1 MGNVL
6 KYEIKKSRFMMLIV
20 GIIIGGL
27 ELAYLIG
34 FFGVTTAQNE
44 KIQDIFSSIW
54 VFSIVL
60 LVIAACCSMLVGVLY
75 SVLLYNN
82 DIRKKS
88 GYMLFLTPTPTWQW
102 ILAKI
107 LMGVLATAALV
118 IAFAILGIAD
128 ILLFIPELD
137 DTSFIGQLLIPLRD
151 MIFDNVGSV
160 SLFLLNLILQIVV
173 MITTIYLAIAMSK
186 TLLGNKKIGS
196 FVAFVFWIALEILQ
210 SAISSLFAL
219 LSNGLFSIS
228 INMSE
233 NGLVYDLDTA
243 IPYLLAAMALNLIF
257 AGVCLNS
264 ASLYSPGASSKP
276 CHVSLEKPHVRKT
289 RTPLS
294 SICCILASMA
304 SLFINFVSIASV
316 ESLLEPSPNVNIS

>member
-54 VFSIVL
+54 IFSIVL

-118 IAFAILGIAD
+118 IVFAILGIAD

-196 FVAFVFWIALEILQ
+196 FVAFVFWIALEIFQ
-210 SAISSLFAL
+210 SAISSLFTL

-228 INMSE
+228 IDMSE
-233 NGLVYDLDTA
+233 DGLVYDLDTA

-257 AGVCLNS
+257 ACVCYGITTYLTD
-264 ASLYSPGASSKP
+264 K
-276 CHVSLEKPHVRKT
+276 K
-289 RTPLS
+289 
-294 SICCILASMA
+294 M
-304 SLFINFVSIASV
+304 SV
-316 ESLLEPSPNVNIS
+316 

>member
-34 FFGVTTAQNE
+34 FFGVKTAQNE

-75 SVLLYNN
+75 SVLLYNS

-107 LMGVLATAALV
+107 LMGVLATAVLV

-196 FVAFVFWIALEILQ
+196 FVAFVFWIALEIFQ

-243 IPYLLAAMALNLIF
+243 IPYLLAAMALNLVF
-257 AGVCLNS
+257 AGVCYGVTTYLTD
-264 ASLYSPGASSKP
+264 K
-276 CHVSLEKPHVRKT
+276 K
-289 RTPLS
+289 
-294 SICCILASMA
+294 M
-304 SLFINFVSIASV
+304 SV
-316 ESLLEPSPNVNIS
+316 

>member
-20 GIIIGGL
+20 GIIIGCL
-27 ELAYLIG
+27 EIAYLIG
-34 FFGVTTAQNE
+34 FFGFKFAQNE
-44 KIQDIFSSIW
+44 KLNDIFTSIW
-54 VFSIVL
+54 ALSTVL
-60 LVIAACCSMLVGVLY
+60 LIVAACCSMLAGALY
-75 SVLLYNN
+75 SVLLYNS

-107 LMGVLATAALV
+107 LMGLLATAVLV
-118 IAFAILGIAD
+118 VVFAVLGIAD

-186 TLLGNKKIGS
+186 TLLGNKKIGT

-210 SAISSLFAL
+210 SAISSLFTL

-228 INMSE
+228 IDMSE
-233 NGLVYDLDTA
+233 NGLVYNLDTA
-243 IPYLLAAMALNLIF
+243 VPFLLAAMALNLVF
-257 AGVCLNS
+257 AGVCYGVTVHLTDKKMS
-264 ASLYSPGASSKP
+264 
-276 CHVSLEKPHVRKT
+276 
-289 RTPLS
+289 
-294 SICCILASMA
+294 
-304 SLFINFVSIASV
+304 F
-316 ESLLEPSPNVNIS
+316 

>member
-54 VFSIVL
+54 IFSIVL

-75 SVLLYNN
+75 SVLLYNS

-118 IAFAILGIAD
+118 IVFAILGIAD

-228 INMSE
+228 IDMSE
-233 NGLVYDLDTA
+233 NGLVYNLDTA
-243 IPYLLAAMALNLIF
+243 IPFLLAAMALNLIF
-257 AGVCLNS
+257 AGVCYGVTTYLQII
-264 ASLYSPGASSKP
+264 LYYLHICFFIYFLILRHAASSSDKP
-276 CHVSLEKPHVRKT
+276 AAQIYLPVIHRRFWMPDRYF
-289 RTPLS
+289 P
-294 SICCILASMA
+294 A
-304 SLFINFVSIASV
+304 
-316 ESLLEPSPNVNIS
+316 

>member
-27 ELAYLIG
+27 EIAYLIG
-34 FFGVTTAQNE
+34 FFGFKFAQNE
-44 KIQDIFSSIW
+44 KLNDIFTSIW
-54 VFSIVL
+54 ALSTVL
-60 LVIAACCSMLVGVLY
+60 LIVAACCSMLAGVLY
-75 SVLLYNN
+75 SVLLYNS

-118 IAFAILGIAD
+118 IVFAILGIAD

-196 FVAFVFWIALEILQ
+196 FVAFVFWIALEIFQ
-210 SAISSLFAL
+210 SAICSLFAL

-243 IPYLLAAMALNLIF
+243 IPYLLAAMALNLVF
-257 AGVCLNS
+257 AGVCYGVTTYLTD
-264 ASLYSPGASSKP
+264 K
-276 CHVSLEKPHVRKT
+276 K
-289 RTPLS
+289 
-294 SICCILASMA
+294 M
-304 SLFINFVSIASV
+304 SV
-316 ESLLEPSPNVNIS
+316 

>member
-27 ELAYLIG
+27 EIAYLIG
-34 FFGVTTAQNE
+34 FFGFKFAQNE
-44 KIQDIFSSIW
+44 KLNDIFTSIW
-54 VFSIVL
+54 ALSTVL
-60 LVIAACCSMLVGVLY
+60 LIVAACCSMLVGVLY

-107 LMGVLATAALV
+107 LMGVLATAVLV

-186 TLLGNKKIGS
+186 TLLGNKKIGT

-210 SAISSLFAL
+210 SAISSLFTL

-228 INMSE
+228 IDMSE
-233 NGLVYDLDTA
+233 NGLVYNLDTA
-243 IPYLLAAMALNLIF
+243 VPFLLAAMALNLVF
-257 AGVCLNS
+257 AGVCYGVTVHLTDKKMS
-264 ASLYSPGASSKP
+264 
-276 CHVSLEKPHVRKT
+276 
-289 RTPLS
+289 
-294 SICCILASMA
+294 
-304 SLFINFVSIASV
+304 F
-316 ESLLEPSPNVNIS
+316 

>member
-20 GIIIGGL
+20 GIIIGCL
-27 ELAYLIG
+27 EIAYLIG
-34 FFGVTTAQNE
+34 FFGFKFAQNE
-44 KIQDIFSSIW
+44 KLNDIFTSIW
-54 VFSIVL
+54 ALSTVL
-60 LVIAACCSMLVGVLY
+60 LIVAACCSMLAGALY
-75 SVLLYNN
+75 SVLLYNS

-107 LMGVLATAALV
+107 LMGLLATAVLV
-118 IAFAILGIAD
+118 VVFAVLGIAD

-173 MITTIYLAIAMSK
+173 MITTIYLAISMSK
-186 TLLGNKKIGS
+186 TLLGNKKIGT

-210 SAISSLFAL
+210 SAISSLFTL

-228 INMSE
+228 IDMSE
-233 NGLVYDLDTA
+233 NGLVYNLDTA
-243 IPYLLAAMALNLIF
+243 VPFLLAAMALNLVF
-257 AGVCLNS
+257 AGVCYGVTVHLTDKKMS
-264 ASLYSPGASSKP
+264 
-276 CHVSLEKPHVRKT
+276 
-289 RTPLS
+289 
-294 SICCILASMA
+294 
-304 SLFINFVSIASV
+304 F
-316 ESLLEPSPNVNIS
+316 

>member
-20 GIIIGGL
+20 GIIIGCL
-27 ELAYLIG
+27 EIAYLIG
-34 FFGVTTAQNE
+34 FFGFKFAQNE
-44 KIQDIFSSIW
+44 KLNDIFTSIW
-54 VFSIVL
+54 ALSTVL
-60 LVIAACCSMLVGVLY
+60 LIVAACCSMLAGALY
-75 SVLLYNN
+75 SVLLYNS

-107 LMGVLATAALV
+107 LMGLLATAVLV
-118 IAFAILGIAD
+118 VVFAVLGIAD

-137 DTSFIGQLLIPLRD
+137 DTSFIGMIVIPLRD

-173 MITTIYLAIAMSK
+173 MITTIYLAISMSK
-186 TLLGNKKIGS
+186 TLLGNKKIGT

-210 SAISSLFAL
+210 SAISSLFTL

-228 INMSE
+228 IDMSE
-233 NGLVYDLDTA
+233 NGLVYNLDTA
-243 IPYLLAAMALNLIF
+243 VPFLLAAMALNLVF
-257 AGVCLNS
+257 AGVCYGVTVHLTDKKMS
-264 ASLYSPGASSKP
+264 
-276 CHVSLEKPHVRKT
+276 
-289 RTPLS
+289 
-294 SICCILASMA
+294 
-304 SLFINFVSIASV
+304 F
-316 ESLLEPSPNVNIS
+316 

>member
-27 ELAYLIG
+27 EIAYLIG
-34 FFGVTTAQNE
+34 FFGFKFAQNE
-44 KIQDIFSSIW
+44 KLNDIFTSIW
-54 VFSIVL
+54 ALSTVL
-60 LVIAACCSMLVGVLY
+60 LIVAACCSMLAGALY
-75 SVLLYNN
+75 SVLLYNS

-107 LMGVLATAALV
+107 LMGLLATAVLV
-118 IAFAILGIAD
+118 VVFAVLGIAD

-151 MIFDNVGSV
+151 MFFDNIGTMV
-160 SLFLLNLILQIVV
+160 LFLLNMILQIVV
-173 MITTIYLAIAMSK
+173 MITTIYLAISMSK
-186 TLLGNKKIGS
+186 TLLSNKKIGT

-210 SAISSLFAL
+210 SAISSLFTL

-228 INMSE
+228 IDMSE
-233 NGLVYDLDTA
+233 NGLVYNLDTA
-243 IPYLLAAMALNLIF
+243 VPFLLAAMALNLVF
-257 AGVCLNS
+257 AGVCYGVTVHLTDKKMS
-264 ASLYSPGASSKP
+264 
-276 CHVSLEKPHVRKT
+276 
-289 RTPLS
+289 
-294 SICCILASMA
+294 
-304 SLFINFVSIASV
+304 F
-316 ESLLEPSPNVNIS
+316 

>member
-20 GIIIGGL
+20 GIIIGCL
-27 ELAYLIG
+27 EIAYLIG
-34 FFGVTTAQNE
+34 FFGFKFAQNE
-44 KIQDIFSSIW
+44 KLNDIFTSIW
-54 VFSIVL
+54 ALSTVL
-60 LVIAACCSMLVGVLY
+60 LIVAACCSMLAGALY
-75 SVLLYNN
+75 SVLLYNS

-107 LMGVLATAALV
+107 LMGLLATAVLV
-118 IAFAILGIAD
+118 VVFAVLGIAD

-151 MIFDNVGSV
+151 MFFDNIGTMV
-160 SLFLLNLILQIVV
+160 LFLLNMILQIVV
-173 MITTIYLAIAMSK
+173 MITTIYLAISMSK

-196 FVAFVFWIALEILQ
+196 FVAFVFWIALEIFQ

-228 INMSE
+228 IDMSE
-233 NGLVYDLDTA
+233 DGLVYNLDTA

-257 AGVCLNS
+257 AGVCYGVTTYLTD
-264 ASLYSPGASSKP
+264 K
-276 CHVSLEKPHVRKT
+276 K
-289 RTPLS
+289 
-294 SICCILASMA
+294 M
-304 SLFINFVSIASV
+304 SV
-316 ESLLEPSPNVNIS
+316 

>member
-6 KYEIKKSRFMMLIV
+6 KYEIKRSRFMMLIV
-20 GIIIGGL
+20 GIIVGCL

-34 FFGVTTAQNE
+34 FFGFKFAQNE
-44 KIQDIFSSIW
+44 KLNDIFTSIW
-54 VFSIVL
+54 ALSTVL
-60 LVIAACCSMLVGVLY
+60 LIVAACCSMLAGALY
-75 SVLLYNN
+75 SVLLYNS

-107 LMGVLATAALV
+107 LMGLLATAVLV
-118 IAFAILGIAD
+118 IVFAILGIAD

-196 FVAFVFWIALEILQ
+196 FVAFVFWIALDILQ
-210 SAISSLFAL
+210 SAISSLFTL

-228 INMSE
+228 IDMSE
-233 NGLVYDLDTA
+233 NGLVYNLDTA
-243 IPYLLAAMALNLIF
+243 VPFLLAAMALNLVF
-257 AGVCLNS
+257 AGVCYGVTVHLTDKKMS
-264 ASLYSPGASSKP
+264 
-276 CHVSLEKPHVRKT
+276 
-289 RTPLS
+289 
-294 SICCILASMA
+294 
-304 SLFINFVSIASV
+304 F
-316 ESLLEPSPNVNIS
+316 

>member
-54 VFSIVL
+54 IFSIVL

-75 SVLLYNN
+75 SVLLYNS

-128 ILLFIPELD
+128 VMLFIPELD
-137 DTSFIGQLLIPLRD
+137 DTSFIGMIVIPLRD

-233 NGLVYDLDTA
+233 NGLVYNLDTA
-243 IPYLLAAMALNLIF
+243 IPYLLAAMALNLVF
-257 AGVCLNS
+257 AGVC
-264 ASLYSPGASSKP
+264 YSVTTYLTDK
-276 CHVSLEKPHVRKT
+276 K
-289 RTPLS
+289 
-294 SICCILASMA
+294 M
-304 SLFINFVSIASV
+304 SV
-316 ESLLEPSPNVNIS
+316 

>member
-54 VFSIVL
+54 IFSIVL

-107 LMGVLATAALV
+107 LMSVLATAALV
-118 IAFAILGIAD
+118 IVFAILGIAD

-137 DTSFIGQLLIPLRD
+137 DTSFIGMIVIPLRD

-233 NGLVYDLDTA
+233 DGLVYNLDTSV
-243 IPYLLAAMALNLIF
+243 PFLLAAMALNLVF
-257 AGVCLNS
+257 AGVCYGVTTYLTD
-264 ASLYSPGASSKP
+264 K
-276 CHVSLEKPHVRKT
+276 K
-289 RTPLS
+289 
-294 SICCILASMA
+294 M
-304 SLFINFVSIASV
+304 SV
-316 ESLLEPSPNVNIS
+316 

>member
-20 GIIIGGL
+20 GIIIGCL
-27 ELAYLIG
+27 EIAYLIG
-34 FFGVTTAQNE
+34 FFGFKFAQNE
-44 KIQDIFSSIW
+44 KLNDIFTSIW
-54 VFSIVL
+54 ALSTVL
-60 LVIAACCSMLVGVLY
+60 LIVAACCSMLAGALY
-75 SVLLYNN
+75 SVLLYNS

-107 LMGVLATAALV
+107 LMGLLATAVLV
-118 IAFAILGIAD
+118 VVFAVLGIAD

-151 MIFDNVGSV
+151 MFFDNIGTMV
-160 SLFLLNLILQIVV
+160 LFLLNMILQIVV
-173 MITTIYLAIAMSK
+173 MITTIYLAISMSK
-186 TLLGNKKIGS
+186 TLLGNKKIGT

-210 SAISSLFAL
+210 SAISSLFTL

-228 INMSE
+228 IDMSE
-233 NGLVYDLDTA
+233 DGLVYNLDTA

-257 AGVCLNS
+257 AGVCYGITTYLTD
-264 ASLYSPGASSKP
+264 K
-276 CHVSLEKPHVRKT
+276 K
-289 RTPLS
+289 
-294 SICCILASMA
+294 M
-304 SLFINFVSIASV
+304 SV
-316 ESLLEPSPNVNIS
+316 